1 MTDRAKRLRKLL
13 TVQEK
18 LKALHET
25 RHAGY
30 VAGAAAARADAEELA
45 DRFDAEGSMAMAFP
59 DVYNRSIAAALGKER
74 ANLRLA
80 ETEAERVAM
89 ATARANMV
97 ERAWRE
103 VSRADE
109 RSRSERDLL
118 ELLAR
123 KQAPT

>member
-30 VAGAAAARADAEELA
+30 VAAAAAAHTDAEDLA
-45 DRFDAEGSMAMAFP
+45 ERFDAEDSLAMSFP
-59 DVYNRSIAAALGKER
+59 DVYNRHISSALSRER
-74 ANLRLA
+74 ANQRLA
-80 ETEAERVAM
+80 EAEAGRVAM
-89 ATARANMV
+89 ATAHTNMV

-109 RSRSERDLL
+109 RSRTERDLL

-123 KQAPT
+123 KSGK